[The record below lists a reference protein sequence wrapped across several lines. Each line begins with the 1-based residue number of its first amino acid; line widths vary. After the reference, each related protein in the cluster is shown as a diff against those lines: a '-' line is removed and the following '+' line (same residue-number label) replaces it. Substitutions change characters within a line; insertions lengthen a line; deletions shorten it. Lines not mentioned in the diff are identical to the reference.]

1 MHNASESFSL
11 YYNVQRKMLRR
22 NIKPTKGGTMRETK
36 TLEFKESVTKTFL
49 KTVSAFANYGTG
61 SILFGV
67 DDSGAAVGLADPSSD
82 ALRIENMI
90 NDSLDPVPRYTLN
103 IDEANKTVCLSV
115 SEGKSKP
122 YYCNRKAYRRA
133 DSATVEVDRIELGRL
148 VLEGQNLSF
157 DELPSSQAD
166 LSFSLLSEQFMR
178 HLGLTAFDDNSL
190 RTLGLLG
197 IDGTYTIAG
206 EILADSNGLS
216 GIDIVKFG
224 ENINELLDRKTV
236 KGRSALEQYGAA
248 LEMYERYLVYET
260 VSQVV
265 RRRVERVPFE
275 AFREAVANA
284 LVHRAWDVP
293 SDVTVSIHDDRVSVV
308 SPGGL
313 PSGVTE
319 EEYLGGGISIPRN
332 PVIANI
338 FFRLDYIEQFG
349 TGIARINEAYEES
362 AVKPTFE
369 IRENSIAVTLPF
381 EVARPEGITLGEHK
395 VMGEMSRNILMTRAE
410 LELRS
415 GYSKDK
421 TTRILNSLVSR
432 GLVVKE
438 GSGRGTRY
446 RKA

>member
-1 MHNASESFSL
+1 
-11 YYNVQRKMLRR
+11 
-22 NIKPTKGGTMRETK
+22 MRETR
-36 TLEFKESVTKTFL
+36 TLEFKKSVTKTFL

-61 SILFGV
+61 RILFGV
-67 DDSGAAVGLADPSSD
+67 DDSGTTVGLADPSAD

-90 NDSLDPVPRYTLN
+90 NDLLDPVPRYTLN
-103 IDEANKTVCLSV
+103 IDENNKTVCLTV
-115 SEGKSKP
+115 NEGKSKP
-122 YYCNRKAYRRA
+122 YYCNRRAYRRA
-133 DSATVEVDRIELGRL
+133 DSSTIEVDRVELGRL
-148 VLEGQNLSF
+148 VLAGQNLSF
-157 DELPSSQAD
+157 YELPSSRAD
-166 LSFSLLSEQFMR
+166 LSFSLLAERFMS

-190 RTLGLLG
+190 RILGLLG
-197 IDGTYTIAG
+197 ADGAYTIAG
-206 EILADSNGLS
+206 EILADDNGLS
-216 GIDIVKFG
+216 GIDVVKFG
-224 ENINELLDRKTV
+224 SSVSELLDRKTV
-236 KGRSALEQYGAA
+236 EGRSALEQYGAA

-260 VSQVV
+260 VS
-265 RRRVERVPFE
+265 RAARERVERVPFE

-293 SDVTVSIHDDRVSVV
+293 ANVTVSIYDDRVSVV

-319 EEYLGGGISIPRN
+319 GEYLGGGVSIPRN
-332 PVIANI
+332 PVVANI

-349 TGIARINEAYEES
+349 AGIARINEAYEES
-362 AVKPTFE
+362 AVKPTFA

-381 EVARPEGITLGEHK
+381 EVARPEGMTLDERK
-395 VMGEMSRNILMTRAE
+395 LMDEMSRSILMTRAE
-410 LELRS
+410 IGLRS
-415 GYSKDK
+415 GFSKDK